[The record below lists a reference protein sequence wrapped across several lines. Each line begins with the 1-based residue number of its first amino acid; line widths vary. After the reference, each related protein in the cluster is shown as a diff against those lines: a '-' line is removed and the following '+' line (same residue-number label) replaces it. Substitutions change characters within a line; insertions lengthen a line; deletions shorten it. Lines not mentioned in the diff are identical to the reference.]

1 MNRWIQTDPA
11 WAYDDMAIEGDKIEE
26 WGCFLTAIAN
36 VIKTDPKSLNE
47 IFRTNGVYQG
57 KGFPMEESEID
68 CTKMRQILHI
78 SVKKITIVEAIA
90 YQGDNLIVCI
100 RDRLS
105 PSGKH
110 YCNVLYTNDRYIT
123 YWDVYKGGE
132 KVAKN
137 TDIIGLYLISK

>member
-1 MNRWIQTDPA
+1 MNKWIQTDPA
-11 WAYDDMAIEGDKIEE
+11 WAHEDMAMEGDKIEE

-36 VIKTDPKSLNE
+36 VIGTDPGTLNG
-47 IFRTNGVYQG
+47 IFKIQGVYQG

-68 CTKMRQILHI
+68 CTKMRQVLKI

-90 YQGDNLIVCI
+90 YQGNNLIVCI
-100 RDRLS
+100 RDNLS

-110 YCNVLYTNDRYIT
+110 YCNVLYTNDRYLT